1 MASMI
6 AFDTVPESALSTPN
20 SAVARASLGIAG
32 NKAYAVVGAD
42 LQEGDAEY
50 VAVRPRVGEPL
61 HAAQRRAAHAA
72 LARLE
77 ERLGLQLIYF
87 WTPHAPVAL

>member
-50 VAVRPRVGEPL
+50 VAVRPRVG
-61 HAAQRRAAHAA
+61 
-72 LARLE
+72 
-77 ERLGLQLIYF
+77 
-87 WTPHAPVAL
+87 